1 MEYNDYMN
9 PVDDNVFDLTERE
22 KQNLLDEAK
31 GIDRGYNKMYKT
43 IENDKGRLKRSKIEF
58 YTTNLSPGS
67 IIRDAET
74 GEYYPH
80 KVGSLDE
87 ELYFIVSM
95 ATGECNS
102 KNGSNKLFFISPD
115 AYMNY
120 LEQEVSQEIVD
131 TWTAKRN
138 YRIKVNETNKRPRL
152 AVVVK

>member
-1 MEYNDYMN
+1 MEYNDYIN

-31 GIDRGYNKMYKT
+31 GIDRGYNKIYR
-43 IENDKGRLKRSKIEF
+43 EVEDDKGRIKRTKIDF

-67 IIRDAET
+67 TIRDAET

-80 KVGSLDE
+80 RVGSLDE
-87 ELYFIVSM
+87 EMYFIVTM
-95 ATGECNS
+95 ATGDCKS
-102 KNGSNKLFFISPD
+102 KNGSNKLYYLTPD
-115 AYMNY
+115 NFMNH
-120 LEQEVSQEIVD
+120 LQEEVPQEIIN

-138 YRIKVNETNKRPRL
+138 YRKNIIDTTRRPRV